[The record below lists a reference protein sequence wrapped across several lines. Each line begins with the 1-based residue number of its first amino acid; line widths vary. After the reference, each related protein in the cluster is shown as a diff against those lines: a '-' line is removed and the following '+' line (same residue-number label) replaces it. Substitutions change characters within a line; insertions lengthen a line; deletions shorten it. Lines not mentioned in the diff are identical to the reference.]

1 MNWIFKSPRTTAE
14 RRAAISAIEQGVHV
28 RPARTDSGL
37 PNAWDDVPKGR
48 RGRRKTSLR
57 DHRKGTI
64 SHEQWEQMF
73 HAE

>member
-1 MNWIFKSPRTTAE
+1 MRFLFKAPRTTAE
-14 RRAAISAIEQGVHV
+14 RRAAITAREEGVHV
-28 RPARTDSGL
+28 RSARTTSGL
-37 PNAWDDVPKGR
+37 PNAWDDIPLGR

-57 DHRKGTI
+57 DHRRGTI